1 MEESSREQLF
11 VRGLEKL
18 RRIGKAQGNYIL
30 EGQAKE
36 EFSSLDLSESQLKMV
51 YDYLTKYGI
60 VCKPSVKGGSFREE
74 GATGRINSGEEL
86 EEALTEEER
95 DCLRMYLEEIAA
107 LPVCEEEELDR
118 IAIAAIEGD
127 RKAQDGLTEHLL
139 RDVVDIAKLY
149 VGQGVYLED
158 LIGEGNMAL
167 AMELQKMGG
176 MRQTVSSNAFAWV
189 RGEMAKR
196 IMDAM
201 ENLVHTNEDNVK
213 ADRKAAEQVN
223 LVAEKAREL
232 AEELRGKVTPEE
244 LAHETGMSVETIRN
258 AIRMSGYKIEDI
270 SDG

>member
-1 MEESSREQLF
+1 
-11 VRGLEKL
+11 
-18 RRIGKAQGNYIL
+18 
-30 EGQAKE
+30 
-36 EFSSLDLSESQLKMV
+36 
-51 YDYLTKYGI
+51 
-60 VCKPSVKGGSFREE
+60 
-74 GATGRINSGEEL
+74 
-86 EEALTEEER
+86 
-95 DCLRMYLEEIAA
+95 
-107 LPVCEEEELDR
+107 
-118 IAIAAIEGD
+118 
-127 RKAQDGLTEHLL
+127 
-139 RDVVDIAKLY
+139 
-149 VGQGVYLED
+149 
-158 LIGEGNMAL
+158 MAL
-167 AMELQKMGG
+167 AIELQKMGG

-258 AIRMSGYKIEDI
+258 AMRMSGYKIEDI